1 MFECLDANEEFQ
13 RDKQIGHLTYPVQC
27 NDLKS
32 KNLIQRINAIFTGVF
47 MSVDWYAKVGK
58 GAPEY

>member
-47 MSVDWYAKVGK
+47 MSVD
-58 GAPEY
+58 